1 MHLPIQLAG
10 LSSRDLA
17 SCCGSKV
24 SRIAWPAAQ
33 SSDCTWHLELIWLD
47 GTVWTVRGVPTMTES
62 GHEMGSL
69 RVERTLARP
78 LPGEFARENV
88 ILNDLEVASISVGT
102 ASEAGVRSDCGI
114 SFSDRAGNEW
124 TVVTAPATGAVAVIW
139 PGEDPP
145 ATEFLLSSIMW
156 RSFQ

>member
-1 MHLPIQLAG
+1 ME
-10 LSSRDLA
+10 RTM
-17 SCCGSKV
+17 
-24 SRIAWPAAQ
+24 AQ
-33 SSDCTWHLELIWLD
+33 S
-47 GTVWTVRGVPTMTES
+47 VPE
-62 GHEMGSL
+62 
-69 RVERTLARP
+69 
-78 LPGEFARENV
+78 EFARENV

-124 TVVTAPATGAVAVIW
+124 TIVTAPATGAVAVIW

>member
-1 MHLPIQLAG
+1 MYLPIKLAG
-10 LSSRDLA
+10 LTSKDLA
-17 SCCGSKV
+17 SCCGSEL

-78 LPGEFARENV
+78 LPGEFAREAV
-88 ILNDLEVASISVGT
+88 ILNDFKVASISIGT

-114 SFSDRAGNEW
+114 TLSDRAGNAW
-124 TVVTAPATGAVAVIW
+124 TVVTAPANGALAVIR
-139 PGEDPP
+139 PGEAPP
-145 ATEFLLSSIMW
+145 ATEFLLSSFVW
-156 RSFQ
+156 RSLQ